1 MMIIIIIIIIII
13 NNNNNNNSCIQKITI
28 IFLIFR
34 IGMGFSEDHESLVI
48 KPHASSHI
56 EVAY

>member
-1 MMIIIIIIIIII
+1 MIIIIIIIII
-13 NNNNNNNSCIQKITI
+13 NNNNNNNNSWIQKITI

>member
-1 MMIIIIIIIIII
+1 MMIIIIMIIIII
-13 NNNNNNNSCIQKITI
+13 NNNNNNSCIQKITI

>member
-13 NNNNNNNSCIQKITI
+13 NNNNNNSCIQKITI